1 MQDGYLTPSLTNL
14 VPNLEITFQK
24 TVREITELDP
34 GKAKI
39 TSTAKEYG
47 MQVNRT
53 PNMISKFTFSN
64 WPEDVHSMAVNN
76 VSVSFNRDGQDVT
89 TPILPAE
96 GKGFLAVAPL
106 ATTTNLREL
115 IQLSFQ
121 IKTDEIS
128 ETLYDVYNNNIK
140 TCFSW
145 PPQGLENGLSSTT
158 GDLTLRLDLVVFQY
172 KTQAILPLQVGE
184 TAQFGRRIATV
195 RSINPSPRLRSV
207 TLEIDEMSV
216 PSFSWAEPV
225 YRLKTGAGLVK
236 ASQSERSMI
245 SSELSLVERST
256 VTLTF
261 PMPST
266 MEQQTDA
273 PLDEE
278 VMSQRIAEWLK
289 DAELVVS
296 KITPAGTIQR
306 EMPITGEAR
315 MRFLNG
321 ARPLAHR
328 ADYARLI
335 FEDMKKVPD
344 DRRDRVG
351 IIRFHQ
357 VWDHGGAVS
366 EPELT
371 IHVPESWRGEFEAL
385 PNDTARYAWLAQQ
398 VQTQMDAGDTPS
410 ADGYATLLLH
420 GLGVERN
427 LPQAKILLQDAIKR
441 KNFSSARHYVQL
453 RLLDPDQPEGVRDAM
468 VLMIP
473 LLEAGH
479 TPILWSTEEAMPI
492 LAKSQEESDR
502 ALGLQLARSVAQNV
516 KQVYS
521 NQNDESWT
529 KNPLIKENA
538 KIALDSLIN
547 SGSPQDLTLAEQLVK
562 AWLARDPQNEEAKG
576 YENKLRSR

>member
-1 MQDGYLTPSLTNL
+1 
-14 VPNLEITFQK
+14 
-24 TVREITELDP
+24 
-34 GKAKI
+34 
-39 TSTAKEYG
+39 
-47 MQVNRT
+47 
-53 PNMISKFTFSN
+53 
-64 WPEDVHSMAVNN
+64 
-76 VSVSFNRDGQDVT
+76 
-89 TPILPAE
+89 
-96 GKGFLAVAPL
+96 
-106 ATTTNLREL
+106 
-115 IQLSFQ
+115 
-121 IKTDEIS
+121 
-128 ETLYDVYNNNIK
+128 
-140 TCFSW
+140 
-145 PPQGLENGLSSTT
+145 
-158 GDLTLRLDLVVFQY
+158 
-172 KTQAILPLQVGE
+172 
-184 TAQFGRRIATV
+184 
-195 RSINPSPRLRSV
+195 
-207 TLEIDEMSV
+207 
-216 PSFSWAEPV
+216 
-225 YRLKTGAGLVK
+225 
-236 ASQSERSMI
+236 
-245 SSELSLVERST
+245 
-256 VTLTF
+256 
-261 PMPST
+261 

-278 VMSQRIAEWLK
+278 AMSQRMAEWLK

-296 KITPAGTIQR
+296 KIVPAGTIQR

-328 ADYARLI
+328 ADYAQLI
-335 FEDMKKVPD
+335 FEDMKKVPV

-357 VWDHGGAVS
+357 FWDRGGAVS

-371 IHVPESWRGEFEAL
+371 IYVPEARRGEFEAL
-385 PNDTARYAWLAQQ
+385 PNDTARYAWLAKQ

-468 VLMIP
+468 DLMTP

-479 TPILWSTEEAMPI
+479 TPILWSTNWTMDI
-492 LAKSQEESDR
+492 LAKSQEESDQ

-529 KNPLIKENA
+529 KNPLIRENA
-538 KIALDSLIN
+538 KMALDNLID
-547 SGSPQDLTLAEQLVK
+547 SGAPQDLALAEQLVES
-562 AWLARDPQNEEAKG
+562 WLARDPQNEEAKE
-576 YENKLRSR
+576 YQTKLKSP

>member
-1 MQDGYLTPSLTNL
+1 MSGENFENKTVLLAYVIGAIAFFGIIWRQYVRPNTMRSAFLFVGAILISCLLGFVGYRQALQLPPEAQASNTSMQDGYLTPSLTKL
-14 VPNLEITFQK
+14 YPLSLEITSQK
-24 TVREITELDP
+24 TVREITKLHP

-39 TSTAKEYG
+39 TSTTTEYG

-64 WPEDVHSMAVNN
+64 WPEDVHSMAINN
-76 VSVSFNRDGQDVT
+76 VSVSFNRDGQDAT

-96 GKGFLAVAPL
+96 GTGLMTAVGPL
-106 ATTTNLREL
+106 ATTTNLRAL

-128 ETLYDVYNNNIK
+128 ETLDDVYNNHNIK

-145 PPQGLENGLSSTT
+145 PPQGLENGLPSTT
-158 GDLTLRLDLVVFQY
+158 RDLNLRLDLVVFQY
-172 KTQAILPLQVGE
+172 KTQAILPLKVGE

-245 SSELSLVERST
+245 SSELSPVERST

-266 MEQQTDA
+266 MKQQTDA

-278 VMSQRIAEWLK
+278 AMSQRMAEWLK

-296 KITPAGTIQR
+296 KIVPAGTIQR

-321 ARPLAHR
+321 A
-328 ADYARLI
+328 
-335 FEDMKKVPD
+335 
-344 DRRDRVG
+344 
-351 IIRFHQ
+351 
-357 VWDHGGAVS
+357 
-366 EPELT
+366 
-371 IHVPESWRGEFEAL
+371 
-385 PNDTARYAWLAQQ
+385 
-398 VQTQMDAGDTPS
+398 
-410 ADGYATLLLH
+410 
-420 GLGVERN
+420 
-427 LPQAKILLQDAIKR
+427 LLQDAIKR
-441 KNFSSARHYVQL
+441 KNFSSAQLYVQL
-453 RLLDPDQPEGVRDAM
+453 RLHDPDQPEGVRDTM
-468 VLMIP
+468 DLMIS

-479 TPILWSTEEAMPI
+479 TPILWSTELAMPI

-538 KIALDSLIN
+538 KIALDSLID
-547 SGSPQDLTLAEQLVK
+547 SGSPQDLTLAEQVVK